1 MHIPWLNK
9 KLNHL
14 LYQKAYSRA
23 IFTTFGLVI
32 KEMQQSFRQFFT
44 WHSPLFS
51 LLRSIKYMLIPLL
64 RLVQGRN
71 VRISYGFTGEDRLI
85 ESLLKTQITYN
96 GFYVDVG
103 CNHPQF
109 LSNSFLFYRR
119 GWRGICI
126 DANSTLI
133 QLHKRVRPWD
143 KAVCALVSDLPEVR
157 TFYELTNNV
166 LSTTEPQFLEEYLS
180 EGLQVMATRSIVPQ
194 TLTSI
199 LDACQAPAH
208 IDFLSI
214 DAEEHDL
221 HVLQSLDFRKYSP
234 TLIIVEDESFDPATP
249 SQNTIFTF
257 LQQREYSL
265 AGSILKNVYYLKNK
279 Q

>member
-1 MHIPWLNK
+1 MRLPWLHK
-9 KLNHL
+9 QLNYL

-23 IFTTFGLVI
+23 VFTTFGLVV

-44 WHSPLFS
+44 WQSPLFS
-51 LLRSIKYMLIPLL
+51 LVRAIKYMLLPLL
-64 RLVQGRN
+64 RLVQSRS

-103 CNHPQF
+103 CNHPVF

-126 DANSTLI
+126 DANARLI
-133 QLHKRVRPWD
+133 HQHKRIRPRD
-143 KAVCALVSDLPEVR
+143 KAVCALVSDIPEVR

-166 LSTTEPQFLEEYLS
+166 LSTTETQFIEQYLA
-180 EGLQVMATRSIVPQ
+180 EGQQVMATRIMHPQ
-194 TLTSI
+194 SLTSI
-199 LDACQAPAH
+199 LDTCQAPAH

-221 HVLQSLDFRKYSP
+221 HVLQSLDFSKYSP
-234 TLIIVEDESFDPATP
+234 NLVIVEDETFDPANP
-249 SQNTIFTF
+249 SQNTIYKF
-257 LQQREYSL
+257 LLERQYSL

-279 Q
+279 H